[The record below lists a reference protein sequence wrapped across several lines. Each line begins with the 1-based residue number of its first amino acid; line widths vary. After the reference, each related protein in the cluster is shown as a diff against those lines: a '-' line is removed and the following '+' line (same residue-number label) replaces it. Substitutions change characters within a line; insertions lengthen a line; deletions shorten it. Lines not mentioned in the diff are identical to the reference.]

1 MNKILFTKSRT
12 VKSVSLAIVLGLILT
27 AGIENAAALSNCQS
41 KPAPANPALSKAYGK
56 SLTEWMMLHSA
67 WYNQGQDPILGTIG
81 HVKLLPLPQQLP
93 TPIPPDLPPV
103 GSFSTGNLNITLKP
117 GTPFV
122 LPVISL
128 SGESYVNDVLPPD
141 DLLPYKSSLLTADIK
156 VTLDGKTILQSPADN
171 QKFFYGP
178 AYFPEPIAY
187 NPPQFRFTD
196 PVLGDVY
203 AAAISSSMGI
213 GFVHPPLNVGKH
225 TLKLHAV
232 NLDLGFGFA
241 NTWNITVKP

>member
-1 MNKILFTKSRT
+1 MNKKYFAKSRT
-12 VKSVSLAIVLGLILT
+12 VKFLCFVMTFGLIL
-27 AGIENAAALSNCQS
+27 AAEIENAAALSNNQS
-41 KPAPANPALSKAYGK
+41 NPVPANPALSKAYGK
-56 SLTEWMMLHSA
+56 SLTEWMMLHAA
-67 WYNQGQDPILGTIG
+67 WYNQGQNPQLGTIG
-81 HVKLLPLPQQLP
+81 HVKLMPIPQQLP
-93 TPIPPDLPPV
+93 TPIPPNLPLV
-103 GSFSTGNLNITLKP
+103 DSFSTGSLDITLKP

-128 SGESYVNDVLPPD
+128 SGETYVNDILPPD
-141 DLLPYKSSLLTADIK
+141 DLLPYESSLLTADIT

-171 QKFFYGP
+171 QKYLYGP
-178 AYFPEPIAY
+178 AYFPEPIVY

-203 AAAISSSMGI
+203 AVAISSSMGI

-232 NLDLGFGFA
+232 NLDLGYGFA
-241 NTWNITVKP
+241 NTWNITVKQ